1 MPGGGCSLPSCTVE
15 CWPPFLRQQMGGLG
29 GRKPG
34 MSGSSWWGREQVWTR
49 KEFATPV
56 AKALGIVQRLVGVE
70 EEDEAWLDT
79 VGSA

>member
-1 MPGGGCSLPSCTVE
+1 
-15 CWPPFLRQQMGGLG
+15 
-29 GRKPG
+29 